1 MRAPRGVRGAG
12 LPPGGRLQN
21 ISRTHP
27 YNGAKRCA
35 RCAPIQ
41 VIVVRPFLR
50 RFEVVVDG
58 WMALGPVAP
67 SLVGTLFGA
76 PHGVDSDGVLFLVL
90 GAAATALRA
99 PRGRRSARPAPRRR
113 RLAPRRSRQ
122 APPPPAPPATRRE
135 FLTLAAGLLASTVVP
150 TSAFALPSPSTR
162 GPADNSEVRA
172 ALRAALEANIVK
184 TKAPAVLRLVFH
196 DAGIYRVATGDGGLN
211 GSVQY
216 ELGRPESFGL
226 KRGLG
231 PVKAVRDA
239 LRDGPADGLSLAD
252 VIGAPRARTPWNWTG
267 GPKIEYRLGR
277 VDTTVADPENR
288 MPSESLDGDETRA
301 HPAASGFDV
310 GEMVVPRARTPRGAD
325 SASRTASITS
335 TTRRC

>member
-1 MRAPRGVRGAG
+1 
-12 LPPGGRLQN
+12 
-21 ISRTHP
+21 
-27 YNGAKRCA
+27 
-35 RCAPIQ
+35 
-41 VIVVRPFLR
+41 
-50 RFEVVVDG
+50 
-58 WMALGPVAP
+58 MA
-67 SLVGTLFGA
+67 S
-76 PHGVDSDGVLFLVL
+76 SSLVL

-99 PRGRRSARPAPRRR
+99 PRGPRSARPRAASTSARATS
-113 RLAPRRSRQ
+113 LASSSSS
-122 APPPPAPPATRRE
+122 PPAPPATRRE
-135 FLTLAAGLLASTVVP
+135 FLTLAAGLLASAVIP

-162 GPADNSEVRA
+162 GPADTPEVRA

-196 DAGIYRVATGDGGLN
+196 DAGTYRVATGDGGLN

-231 PVKAVRDA
+231 PVKAARDA

-252 VIGAPRARTPWNWTG
+252 VIVAAGAYAVELTG

-301 HPAASGFDV
+301 HFAASGFDV
-310 GEMVVPRARTPRGAD
+310 GEMVALAGAHTIGGRD